1 VTYAVVFAILGAA
14 TGAIYALSA
23 LGIVLTYRGSGVVN
37 FASGAIGMLGAYC
50 YSEFRFDDH
59 LVEPIALI
67 LALAICGALGTF
79 IHLVL
84 NVRTPSN
91 LTRIVATLAVLIA
104 IQGFVGLGYFHVPVT
119 VPSLL
124 PAVPVVF
131 HNFGVGSDRLIL
143 IGIALTATAFV
154 TLFFRWS
161 RLGYAVTAVAENPSA
176 LATLGWNPQVIAALA
191 WTFGAVLAGM
201 AGILVAPI
209 FGLSTNLAMFL
220 IVPSLASAVVGSL
233 TSFPLALAGA
243 MMIGIL
249 QDELLRWTN
258 VQGLE
263 DAVPFA
269 AVIAVALVRGG
280 RITGRGEA
288 AERLPRVTLASLRF
302 AVPVIAIVGAVL
314 AALVPLSPGWSYA
327 VSVTLSLTIVLESIV
342 VVTGFAGQISLLQWS
357 VSALGAL
364 VLAGVC
370 SLGIPYE
377 IAIPLSI
384 LATCV
389 YGLVI
394 GLFSLRV
401 RGMTLAIVTLA
412 ANVVIIA
419 LVFSNPAIVPS
430 PFAISLPAFHLFGLN
445 LDSALESK
453 RFIVFEVAIV
463 ALVSLAVMN
472 IRRGRSGRRMLS
484 VRANERAAAALGVSV
499 VGAKVAAFVGGSA
512 IAALG
517 GILFILHYRSP
528 DFSTFDVNTSI
539 DLVGYAVIGGLGFVL
554 GPILGASSVG
564 AVAGSAGGVGAQFVY
579 AISNSAGKYLTLATG
594 VIVLIVTVS
603 MPDGIVGSIS
613 QAISRVVRHKP
624 SVTRLSDGDEP
635 SDRTRPQR
643 LEVRGLSVTFG
654 NVRALDDVS
663 FTIEPGQ
670 VLGVIGPN
678 GAGKSVLIDTITGFL
693 RPSSG
698 HVELDGHDLAKLK
711 PSQRARSGVGRTF
724 QSLELFAD
732 LTVAENLL
740 VGCDDGALSAYL
752 TDVARPGVATLS
764 PEASRAVRDLGL
776 EPHLGSYPAE
786 ITFDVRRLV
795 AIARALTSNPG
806 VLLLDEPAASLDE
819 RERGELSL
827 LISKL
832 AHDLGV
838 AVLLVEHDV
847 DLVAAVSDQMLALD
861 LGRIIATGR
870 PEQVRTAPEV
880 VRAYVGESVEVPVLP
895 GTVATEP

>member
-1 VTYAVVFAILGAA
+1 MSFVIVFAILGAA
-14 TGAIYALSA
+14 TGSIYALSA

-50 YSEFRFDDH
+50 YSEFRFDNH
-59 LVEPIALI
+59 FVEP
-67 LALAICGALGTF
+67 LAIAAALGICAGLGVF

-91 LTRIVATLAVLIA
+91 LTRIVATLAVLIS
-104 IQGFVGLGYFHVPVT
+104 IQGFVGLGYFHVPET

-124 PAVPVVF
+124 PSHPVVF

-143 IGIALTATAFV
+143 IGIAIAATLLV
-154 TLFFRWS
+154 TLFFKWS
-161 RLGYAVTAVAENPSA
+161 RLGFAVTAVAENPNA
-176 LATLGWNPQVIAALA
+176 LSTLGWNPQVIAALA
-191 WTFGAVLAGM
+191 WAFGAVLAGM

-220 IVPSLASAVVGSL
+220 IVPSLASAVVGNL
-233 TSFPLALAGA
+233 TSFPLALGGA

-249 QDELLRWTN
+249 QDEVLRWTDI
-258 VQGLE
+258 QGLE

-269 AVIAVALVRGG
+269 AVIAVALLRGSG
-280 RITGRGEA
+280 ISGRGQVG
-288 AERLPRVTLASLRF
+288 ERLPRVTLGSLRYVVPIF
-302 AVPVIAIVGAVL
+302 AVVGAIVAV
-314 AALVPLSPGWSYA
+314 AIPLSPGWSYA

-357 VSALGAL
+357 AAALGAL
-364 VLAGVC
+364 LLAELC
-370 SLGIPYE
+370 AASIPYE
-377 IAIPLSI
+377 VAIPLSI
-384 LATCV
+384 LVAGV
-389 YGLVI
+389 YGLIV
-394 GLFSLRV
+394 GLFALRV

-412 ANVVIIA
+412 ANVVIVA
-419 LVFSNPAIVPS
+419 LVFTNPAVVPS

-445 LDSALESK
+445 LDSAIESR
-453 RFIVFEVAIV
+453 RFIVFEIAAVAMV
-463 ALVSLAVMN
+463 ALGVMN

-499 VGAKVAAFVGGSA
+499 AGAKVAAFVGGSA
-512 IAALG
+512 VAALG

-554 GPILGASSVG
+554 GPIIGASSVG

-594 VIVLIVTVS
+594 VIVLLVTVS
-603 MPDGIVGSIS
+603 LPDGIVGS
-613 QAISRVVRHKP
+613 AAGVVSGRFRRGR
-624 SVTRLSDGDEP
+624 SDTRLAGDDEP
-635 SDRTRPQR
+635 DARSASQR
-643 LEVRGLSVTFG
+643 LEVSGLSVTFG
-654 NVRALDDVS
+654 SVRALDGVS
-663 FTIEPGQ
+663 FVLEPGK

-693 RPSSG
+693 RPSAGS
-698 HVELDGHDLAKLK
+698 VALDGHDLAKLR
-711 PSQRARSGVGRTF
+711 PSQRARHGVGRTF
-724 QSLELFAD
+724 QSLDLFAD

-740 VGCDDGALSAYL
+740 IGCDDGAPRAYL
-752 TDVARPGVATLS
+752 TDVVRPGTAVLS
-764 PEASRAVRDLGL
+764 PEASQAVHDLGL
-776 EPHLGSYPAE
+776 EPYLGNYPAE
-786 ITFDVRRLV
+786 LTFDVRRLV

-819 RERGELSL
+819 RERAELSV
-827 LISKL
+827 LITKL
-832 AHDLGV
+832 AHERGV

-861 LGRIIATGR
+861 LGRIVATGS
-870 PEQVRTAPEV
+870 PDQVRQDPGV
-880 VRAYVGESVEVPVLP
+880 VRSYVGEMASATTSD
-895 GTVATEP
+895 GTPTA